1 MDTQVIMETHQ
12 VTILAEVQQ
21 LLPDMAHLNID
32 RLMAVQDINHLNI
45 YRLMA
50 VQDINHLN
58 IYRLMAVQDINHL
71 NTDRLM
77 AVQDMDQKHHLMRAK
92 AKAILWDQKHHPMRA
107 KAKAILWDQKHRR
120 RRRSPDSSELAEEV
134 DTEAK
139 VDLNSREQKLKE
151 IYPGLSDKDYKDLVV
166 DYSPDLIPE
175 LPIEKGS
182 PGRGPD
188 DPEVPSGQ
196 LAGENYAL
204 VPRKIFERKRKL

>member
-1 MDTQVIMETHQ
+1 MGPKTPPDEGEGEGEIMGPKTPE
-12 VTILAEVQQ
+12 
-21 LLPDMAHLNID
+21 
-32 RLMAVQDINHLNI
+32 
-45 YRLMA
+45 
-50 VQDINHLN
+50 
-58 IYRLMAVQDINHL
+58 
-71 NTDRLM
+71 
-77 AVQDMDQKHHLMRAK
+77 
-92 AKAILWDQKHHPMRA
+92 
-107 KAKAILWDQKHRR
+107 
-120 RRRSPDSSELAEEV
+120 RSPDSSELAEEV

-182 PGRGPD
+182 PGYGPD